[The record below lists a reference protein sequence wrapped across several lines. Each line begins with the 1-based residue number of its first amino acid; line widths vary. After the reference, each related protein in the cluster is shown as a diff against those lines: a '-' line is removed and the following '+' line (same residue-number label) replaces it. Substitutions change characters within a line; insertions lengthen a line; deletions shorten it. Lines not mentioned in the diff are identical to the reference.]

1 MKSPHVYEVQFHSA
15 RVRRGVRTF
24 FLRRGH
30 LRVLVGLAVV
40 EVLVLLAGLMV
51 VAPVVRGFAGRAEV
65 ARLTASRT
73 QQGERLKALL
83 TQLDRLDEDVADLA
97 LRMEKVHVAY
107 GLSGEDPAGTGGFP
121 RQPALAVPVSIYGE
135 NLRAALGLE
144 ARISE
149 ELEVLGSFLT
159 EIREFEAAHQERIR
173 LTPSASPLRGP
184 DFVLTSPYGTRRN
197 PFTKALDFHA
207 GLDLA
212 APPGSPI
219 HAPADGVVVFA
230 GRYPLKS
237 SVSWWRYGNLVVLRH
252 GDLFVTLF
260 GHCQDVTVKTGQR
273 VRQGDVVATVGSTGW
288 STSPHLHYEVRRL
301 DDNGREAPYDPRIYI
316 LDHVWRDEE
325 RVLVASRQAPDPA
338 DYEPLPAAFGR
349 SRRP

>member
-1 MKSPHVYEVQFHSA
+1 MKAPHLYEVQFHSA

-30 LRVLVGLAVV
+30 LRFLIALVVAEGL
-40 EVLVLLAGLMV
+40 LLLAGLAV
-51 VAPVVRGFAGRAEV
+51 LTPVLRGFAGRAEV
-65 ARLTASRT
+65 ARLTAGRT

-83 TQLDRLDEDVADLA
+83 TQLDRLEEDVADLS

-107 GLSGEDPAGTGGFP
+107 GLSGENPVGTGGFP
-121 RQPALAVPVSIYGE
+121 HEIAAPVPASIYGE

-149 ELEVLGSFLT
+149 QLDVLGSFLV

-212 APPGSPI
+212 APTGSPI
-219 HAPADGVVVFA
+219 YAPADGVVVFA

-260 GHCQDVTVKTGQR
+260 GHCHEVKVATGQR
-273 VRQGDVVATVGSTGW
+273 VRQGDLVATVGSTGW

-301 DDNGREAPYDPRIYI
+301 DEAGREAPYDPRIYI
-316 LDHVWRDEE
+316 LDHIWRDEE
-325 RVLVASRQAPDPA
+325 RVLVAGRQAPDPA
-338 DYEPLPAAFGR
+338 DYEPLPATFGR